1 MSEEL
6 AKKLQSEEENKG
18 NQFEPRYW
26 VFTNISPSP
35 EVNQEFYEKM
45 PPEGRACI
53 WKC

>member
-26 VFTNISPSP
+26 VFTNVSPSH
-35 EVNQEFYEKM
+35 EVNQEFYEKI
-45 PPEGRACI
+45 PPEGRAFI
-53 WKC
+53 WPC